1 MCGILKQMLEYAVDA
16 EYLEKNP
23 YRIKVNKKSLLLIK
37 SLIQRKSTRRM
48 KRN

>member
-23 YRIKVNKKSLLLIK
+23 YRIKVNNSNFALE
-37 SLIQRKSTRRM
+37 
-48 KRN
+48 